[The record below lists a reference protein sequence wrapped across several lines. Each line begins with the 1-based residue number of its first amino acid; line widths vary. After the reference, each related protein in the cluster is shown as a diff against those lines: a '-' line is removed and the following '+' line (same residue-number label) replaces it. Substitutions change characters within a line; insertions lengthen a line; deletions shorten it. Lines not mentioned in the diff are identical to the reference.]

1 MLIVKVNLNKYIIF
15 FKKNN
20 NINIIAIYKINNN
33 NSMYN
38 NFLIWIKINRL
49 IIYFLIHPLNK
60 SIINR
65 IYHKKILIK
74 INNKIKIIIFMI
86 N

>member
-1 MLIVKVNLNKYIIF
+1 
-15 FKKNN
+15 
-20 NINIIAIYKINNN
+20 
-33 NSMYN
+33 MYN